1 MGTSIVRALPARR
14 DAYCRTTRMKPHLL
28 SKTGTDVATRAR
40 VLVVDDSPSFRRM
53 VRYVLNQGGFEV
65 TEAAD
70 ADQAIAATQRSAF
83 DLVLTDQN
91 LPGTDGLQL
100 IRALRQKP
108 GCEHVPI
115 LMLTTESSGEM
126 KAAGR
131 AAGATGWMVKPF
143 DPVHLLDL
151 VHQVVR

>member
-1 MGTSIVRALPARR
+1 MNTQLSPKAAAAAGAR
-14 DAYCRTTRMKPHLL
+14 T
-28 SKTGTDVATRAR
+28 R

-53 VRYVLNQGGFEV
+53 VRYVLNQGGYEV
-65 TEAAD
+65 TEAGD
-70 ADQAIAATQRSAF
+70 ANEAMAAVQRSSF

-91 LPGTDGLQL
+91 LPGTDGLHL
-100 IRALRQKP
+100 IRNLRGTAQ
-108 GCEHVPI
+108 CAQVPI

>member
-1 MGTSIVRALPARR
+1 MHAHLSSKPSTASGAR
-14 DAYCRTTRMKPHLL
+14 T
-28 SKTGTDVATRAR
+28 R

-53 VRYVLNQGGFEV
+53 VRYVLNQGGYDV

-70 ADQAIAATQRSAF
+70 ADQAMAAVERGAF

-91 LPGTDGLQL
+91 LPGTDGLHL
-100 IRALRQKP
+100 IRSLRGTS
-108 GCEHVPI
+108 GCAHIPI